1 MCINLIQDLVVENT
15 LSLFPT
21 AYYLSL
27 EESTAHRLIETLPA
41 MFSSI
46 NEQLS
51 RLVSDECH
59 TEGQEEDFARRLNV
73 VGLNVD
79 PSAGSANVHDTSPCD
94 DKNIGWLTTM
104 QQTQIDPQQ
113 TGAPTTMESSTV
125 PRSIDS
131 LKITP
136 IGAITSTISSATS
149 LAAPAAA
156 LPTPPAG
163 ILSASLLPILNN
175 PTLSTSDIIIGTTIS
190 DIVTTTTTSPSI
202 LTSTVTMTTMITSG
216 STTVIQPQTSF
227 VPSDVTG
234 ELPDSTMD
242 SVSTAEASVTWTT
255 SSANPSV
262 QPATQSHDQVGHKT
276 VKPLAIILPI
286 VFSLLFI
293 CGLLIW
299 WLVVRR
305 REKKRRDHLTSKAE
319 WFNDDHINHIRQK
332 MKGLD
337 PEKTGASGYTPESLS
352 KLDKSLDSSLN
363 LPSPRVMEG
372 MLGPSARNR
381 SSQLH
386 GPGGNFNMRPSQ
398 IESAAADLSNQSSL
412 NSSRT
417 DSSKSLH
424 VDVPRCVRRASS
436 PGSSTLDGLN
446 SSSSH
451 APMPVHSRVASGIET
466 TISRH
471 ASEQNSETHL
481 LNSSS
486 ARSSAS
492 ESGYEDPTQ
501 TQNIN
506 QDQQEQRRRRR
517 RQSDIQPLRRKS
529 SISSNLSAKQTLS
542 HKLNRGFERA
552 MRRRNGLEQLNS
564 RTLDQC

>member
-1 MCINLIQDLVVENT
+1 
-15 LSLFPT
+15 
-21 AYYLSL
+21 
-27 EESTAHRLIETLPA
+27 
-41 MFSSI
+41 MFSS
-46 NEQLS
+46 NDKQLS
-51 RLVSDECH
+51 RPVWDDCH

-73 VGLNVD
+73 VGFNVD
-79 PSAGSANVHDTSPCD
+79 PSARSANVHDTSPCD

-104 QQTQIDPQQ
+104 GQTRTNPLP
-113 TGAPTTMESSTV
+113 TGTLTMESSAL
-125 PRSIDS
+125 PDSIDS
-131 LKITP
+131 LTITP
-136 IGAITSTISSATS
+136 IGAITSTISLATS

-175 PTLSTSDIIIGTTIS
+175 PTPSTSTIMDGTAVS
-190 DIVTTTTTSPSI
+190 DVITTTTTSPSI
-202 LTSTVTMTTMITSG
+202 LTSTVTMTTMITSA
-216 STTVIQPQTSF
+216 STTVILAQTSLI
-227 VPSDVTG
+227 PSAVTG
-234 ELPDSTMD
+234 ELSDSTMD
-242 SVSTAEASVTWTT
+242 SVSTAEASHTWTT
-255 SSANPSV
+255 STVAPSA
-262 QPATQSHDQVGHKT
+262 QPATHAHDQVGHNT

-286 VFSLLFI
+286 IFSLLFI

-305 REKKRRDHLTSKAE
+305 REKKRRDRLASKAE
-319 WFNDDHINHIRQK
+319 WFNDDHINHIRQR

-337 PEKTGASGYTPESLS
+337 PEKTGTSAYTLKSLS
-352 KLDKSLDSSLN
+352 KLNKSLDSSLN
-363 LPSPRVMEG
+363 LQSPQVMEG

-386 GPGGNFNMRPSQ
+386 GSGGNFDMRPSQ

-417 DSSKSLH
+417 DSTKSLH
-424 VDVPRCVRRASS
+424 VDVPRYVRRASS
-436 PGSSTLDGLN
+436 PGSATLDGLN

-451 APMPVHSRVASGIET
+451 APMPIRGRVTSGIKT

-471 ASEQNSETHL
+471 ASGQDSETCL

-492 ESGYEDPTQ
+492 EVGPGDLTQ
-501 TQNIN
+501 TKPLNKN
-506 QDQQEQRRRRR
+506 QQEQRRRRL
-517 RQSDIQPLRRKS
+517 SDIQPLRRRS

-552 MRRRNGLEQLNS
+552 MRRRNGLEPLNS